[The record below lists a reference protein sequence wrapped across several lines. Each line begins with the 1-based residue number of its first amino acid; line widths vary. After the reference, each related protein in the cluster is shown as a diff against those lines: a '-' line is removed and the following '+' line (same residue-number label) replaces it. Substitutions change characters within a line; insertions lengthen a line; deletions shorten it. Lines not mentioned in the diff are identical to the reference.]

1 MSFFSGFNCDNI
13 ENCNY
18 DRHYNSSI
26 SEIIG
31 TLSNLNLAVAT
42 ITGICGININ
52 PNKKINI
59 LVNIILFI
67 LSIILL
73 VIYYIKKNEIT
84 QVFVVNADK
93 NLNIIYFTSSIVI
106 FFIYICIIA

>member
-31 TLSNLNLAVAT
+31 TLSNLNLAVIT
-42 ITGICGININ
+42 IININ

>member
-1 MSFFSGFNCDNI
+1 MSFFSGFNCNNI
-13 ENCNY
+13 ENCQY
-18 DRHYNSSI
+18 DRKYNSSI

-42 ITGICGININ
+42 IVGIFGYKIN

-59 LVNIILFI
+59 LINIFLFI
-67 LSIILL
+67 LSIILI
-73 VIYYIKKNEIT
+73 VIYYINKNEII

-93 NLNIIYFTSSIVI
+93 NLNEIYFTSSIVI